1 MAATQSRTYGQSQSD
16 GSAPRPVVKL
26 APAFFFALLALLTGC
41 ATAPQP
47 RPLAP
52 AIRAT
57 ELWLDLVSGEEVT
70 HREVIDDLATAGVV
84 YVGETHTIARHHAVQ
99 RWLLRE
105 MVTRGVP
112 LVLCLEQL
120 EARDQPAV
128 DRYNRGEINF
138 ETLAND
144 INWKGKWGNYPD
156 YRGLCEFARQ
166 HQIPIQAL
174 NAPAELIRAVN
185 RGGGLSQLPPEQR
198 AQLPTDIL
206 IEDPAYERLMTL
218 QLAVH
223 MAVDPAKLRPLF
235 EAQVARDEV
244 MAENIVK
251 ARQRTPGT
259 PRTAFVVVGAGHIRF
274 GLGTAARV
282 RTREAGITERLIL
295 VTESGQLE
303 LSAADKAASRDITV
317 SHADL
322 RALGRPPGD
331 YLRILPTAETTEL
344 PPGHPPLGR

>member
-1 MAATQSRTYGQSQSD
+1 M
-16 GSAPRPVVKL
+16 KL
-26 APAFFFALLALLTGC
+26 ATVFSCALLVLLTGC
-41 ATAPQP
+41 TSAPKP

-57 ELWLDLVSGEEVT
+57 EFWLDLVSGEEVT
-70 HREVIDDLATAGVV
+70 HREVIDDLAAAGVIF
-84 YVGETHTIARHHAVQ
+84 VGETHTIARHHAAQ

-105 MVTRGVP
+105 MFTRGIP

-128 DRYNRGEINF
+128 ERYNRGEIDF
-138 ETLAND
+138 EALAKEID
-144 INWKGKWGNYPD
+144 WKRKWGNYLD

-166 HQIPIQAL
+166 HAIPIQAL

-185 RGGGLSQLPPEQR
+185 RGGGLAQLSPEQR
-198 AQLPTDIL
+198 AQLPAEILTD
-206 IEDPAYERLMTL
+206 DPIYERLMTM

-223 MAVDPAKLRPLF
+223 MAVDPTKLRPLF
-235 EAQVARDEV
+235 EAQVARDEA

-251 ARQRTPGT
+251 ARQRTPGS
-259 PRTAFVVVGAGHIRF
+259 PRTAFVVLGAGHMRF

-282 RTREAGITERLIL
+282 RAREPGITERLIL

-303 LSAADKAASRDITV
+303 LSAADKAASRDITI

-322 RALGRPPGD
+322 RALGKLPGD
-331 YLRILPTAETTEL
+331 YLRILPKAEATEL
-344 PPGHPPLGR
+344 PPGHPPIGR